1 MRTQRGVTTSDLI
14 LSAQI
19 CGNAEIFPQILE
31 LHVPDGAIIADVTW
45 GKGVFWKNVD
55 LERYQVLGTDISDG
69 VDCRNTPYHDS
80 SLDCVVFDPPYM
92 EGFFRNNG
100 QRAGSGSHAAIREN
114 YSNGDEV
121 PESGKKYH
129 AAVRDLYERG
139 CSEAFRILK
148 PGGILIVKCMDEVS
162 ANKQWLTHVEV
173 INHCEALGFYSKDL
187 FVVIR
192 QNKPSV
198 SRLIKQRHAR
208 KNHSYFLIFVKNKV

>member
-1 MRTQRGVTTSDLI
+1 MRSQRGVATSDLI

-55 LERYQVLGTDISDG
+55 PERYQVLGTDISDG
-69 VDCRNTPYHDS
+69 VDCRNTPYDGS

-92 EGFFRNNG
+92 EGFFRSNG
-100 QRAGSGSHAAIREN
+100 QRAGNGSHAAIREN

-121 PESGKKYH
+121 PEGGKKYH